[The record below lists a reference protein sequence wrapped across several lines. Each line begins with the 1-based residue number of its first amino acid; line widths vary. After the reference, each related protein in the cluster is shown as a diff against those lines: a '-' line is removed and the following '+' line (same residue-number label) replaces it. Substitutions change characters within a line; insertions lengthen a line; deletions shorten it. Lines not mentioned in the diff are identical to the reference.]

1 MTIFYKHMKRE
12 YNLFLD
18 DIRNP
23 KDVTW
28 IELPLVEWVIVRN
41 YKEFVDIILR
51 NNVPLRVSYDHD
63 ICEEHYPGGVGIYE
77 GDPRIKT
84 IKLDYDSYKEKTGY
98 HCALFLVN
106 YCIDHHLPL
115 PTYYI
120 HTLNPVGRMNITS
133 VMESAKK
140 IIKL

>member
-1 MTIFYKHMKRE
+1 M

-18 DIRNP
+18 DERKP
-23 KDVTW
+23 MDVVW
-28 IELPLVEWVIVRN
+28 INLPLVNWIIVRN
-41 YKEFVDIILR
+41 YNEFIRIIIESGL
-51 NNVPLRVSYDHD
+51 PERVSFDHD
-63 ICEEHYPGGVGIYE
+63 LAMEHYPGGMGIYE

-106 YCIDHHLPL
+106 YCIDHNLPL

-120 HTLNPVGRMNITS
+120 HTLNPVGRMNIIS